1 MQYDLGGPDVPGV
14 YFTAPYLYGGETAS
28 EGVTMVT
35 MATREDDEM
44 FCSFVNL
51 VVLAPSHAQ
60 VHGISQQHSDDMPLV
75 SVFGSNIGWALR
87 DAVAQSGNY
96 NEILASNDMEG
107 TKYYWAATNKQ
118 SKDES
123 LEFSMARNSVVD
135 VHDGFNTSLMLST
148 PGLKEYKP
156 Q

>member
-1 MQYDLGGPDVPGV
+1 M
-14 YFTAPYLYGGETAS
+14 
-28 EGVTMVT
+28 
-35 MATREDDEM
+35 
-44 FCSFVNL
+44 
-51 VVLAPSHAQ
+51 
-60 VHGISQQHSDDMPLV
+60 
-75 SVFGSNIGWALR
+75 FGSNIGWALR